1 MKKEFIFLADA
12 YRGGAHTFMN
22 DHMEYLVKK
31 KQKVFLFAQNQKKL
45 LSL

>member
-31 KQKVFLFAQNQKKL
+31 TKRFFYLHKIQKKL